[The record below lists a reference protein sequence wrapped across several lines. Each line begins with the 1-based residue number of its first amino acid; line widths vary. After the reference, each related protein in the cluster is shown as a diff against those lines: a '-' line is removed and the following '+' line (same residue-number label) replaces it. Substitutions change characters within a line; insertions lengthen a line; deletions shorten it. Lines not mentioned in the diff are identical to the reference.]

1 MFGKGLSA
9 LSVALSIG
17 AIVNITSLQPAF
29 AQDRSENTSGTF
41 KGIVAPARSYDVA
54 PPFDGQVIKIHFIP
68 GQFVEKGA
76 LLFTLDTTKEELEL
90 DRDRA
95 RLLRAEAK
103 HRVAEAILK
112 SNTELRKKNVIS
124 DRQFVELEA
133 SRDVAAADLAEAQ
146 VQVRAD
152 QVKIKELKRYAP
164 FAGIMSR
171 ATVAEGAH
179 LIRQARENTGMA
191 TITELDPIQ
200 VRANVPYEVYAD
212 HLKLLKLDGKT
223 LDRREALDR
232 IEVFVT
238 LANGE
243 KLPQVGRIS
252 GGGYE
257 FDPKTQEMEVMVEF
271 PNPGLLLRPGLA
283 VTLTGRLKPN

>member
-1 MFGKGLSA
+1 MARIWLAA
-9 LSVALSIG
+9 LSVALWVG
-17 AIVNITSLQPAF
+17 AIVSITSLEPAF
-29 AQDRSENTSGTF
+29 AQGRSENASGTF
-41 KGIVAPARSYDVA
+41 KGIVAPARSYDIA
-54 PPFDGQVIKIHFIP
+54 PPFDAQVVKIHFIP

-103 HRVAEAILK
+103 LRVAEVILK

-124 DRQFVELEA
+124 ERQFVELEA

-146 VQVRAD
+146 VQVHGD
-152 QVKIKELKRYAP
+152 EVKIRELKRYAP

-171 ATVAEGAH
+171 STVAEGAH

-200 VRANVPYEVYAD
+200 VKANVPYEVYAD
-212 HLKLLKLDGKT
+212 HLKLLSKS
-223 LDRREALDR
+223 LDRKEALDR
-232 IEVFVT
+232 IEVFVI

-283 VTLTGRLKPN
+283 VTLTGRLRPN

>member
-1 MFGKGLSA
+1 MSRIWLSA
-9 LSVALSIG
+9 LSVALWIG
-17 AIVNITSLQPAF
+17 AIVSITSLKPAF

-41 KGIVAPARSYDVA
+41 KGIVAPARSYDIA
-54 PPFDGQVIKIHFIP
+54 PPVDGQVIKIHFVP

-76 LLFTLDTTKEELEL
+76 LLFTLDTTKEEIEL

-103 HRVAEAILK
+103 FRVAEVILK
-112 SNTELRKKNVIS
+112 SNKELRKKNVIS
-124 DRQFVELEA
+124 ERQFVELEA

-146 VQVRAD
+146 VQVHAD
-152 QVKIKELKRYAP
+152 EVKIKGLKRYAP

-171 ATVAEGAH
+171 STVAEGAH

-200 VRANVPYEVYAD
+200 VKANLPYEVYAD
-212 HLKLLKLDGKT
+212 HLKLLKLEGKS
-223 LDRREALDR
+223 LGREALDR

-252 GGGYE
+252 GGLYE
-257 FDPKTQEMEVMVEF
+257 FNPTTQEMEVLVEF

>member
-1 MFGKGLSA
+1 MMSKIRLSA
-9 LSVALSIG
+9 LLVALCIG
-17 AIVNITSLQPAF
+17 AIVSITSLKPAF
-29 AQDRSENTSGTF
+29 AQDRSENTSF
-41 KGIVAPARSYDVA
+41 KGIVAPARSYDIS
-54 PPFDGQVIKIHFIP
+54 PPVDGQVIKIHFVP

-76 LLFTLDTTKEELEL
+76 LLFTLDATKEELEL

-103 HRVAEAILK
+103 LRVAEVILK

-124 DRQFVELEA
+124 ERQFVELEA

-146 VQVRAD
+146 VQVHGD
-152 QVKIKELKRYAP
+152 EVKIRELKRYAP

-171 ATVAEGAH
+171 STVAEGAH

-200 VRANVPYEVYAD
+200 VKANVPYEVYAD
-212 HLKLLKLDGKT
+212 HLKLLSKS
-223 LDRREALDR
+223 LDRKEALDR

-283 VTLTGRLKPN
+283 VTLTGRLRPN

>member
-1 MFGKGLSA
+1 MARIWLAA
-9 LSVALSIG
+9 LSVALWVG
-17 AIVNITSLQPAF
+17 AIVSITSLEPAF
-29 AQDRSENTSGTF
+29 AQGRSENASGTF
-41 KGIVAPARSYDVA
+41 KGIVAPARSYDIA
-54 PPFDGQVIKIHFIP
+54 PPFDAQVVKIHFIP

-103 HRVAEAILK
+103 LRVAEVILK

-124 DRQFVELEA
+124 ERQFVELEA

-146 VQVRAD
+146 VQVHGD
-152 QVKIKELKRYAP
+152 EVKIRELKRYAP

-171 ATVAEGAH
+171 STVAEGAH
-179 LIRQARENTGMA
+179 LIRQARENTGIA

-200 VRANVPYEVYAD
+200 VKANVPYEVYAD
-212 HLKLLKLDGKT
+212 HLKLLSKS
-223 LDRREALDR
+223 LDRKEALDR

-283 VTLTGRLKPN
+283 VTLTGRLRPN

>member
-1 MFGKGLSA
+1 MARIWLAA
-9 LSVALSIG
+9 LSVALWVG
-17 AIVNITSLQPAF
+17 AIVSITSLEPAF
-29 AQDRSENTSGTF
+29 AQGRSENASGTF
-41 KGIVAPARSYDVA
+41 KGIVAPARSYDIA
-54 PPFDGQVIKIHFIP
+54 PPFDAQVVKIHFIP

-103 HRVAEAILK
+103 LRVAEVILK

-124 DRQFVELEA
+124 ERQFVELEA

-146 VQVRAD
+146 VQVHGD
-152 QVKIKELKRYAP
+152 EVKIRELKRYAP

-171 ATVAEGAH
+171 STVAEGAH

-200 VRANVPYEVYAD
+200 VKANVPYEVYAD
-212 HLKLLKLDGKT
+212 HLKLLKLEGKGLGT
-223 LDRREALDR
+223 EALTESR
-232 IEVFVT
+232 S
-238 LANGE
+238 L
-243 KLPQVGRIS
+243 
-252 GGGYE
+252 
-257 FDPKTQEMEVMVEF
+257 
-271 PNPGLLLRPGLA
+271 
-283 VTLTGRLKPN
+283 

>member
-1 MFGKGLSA
+1 MARIWLAA
-9 LSVALSIG
+9 LSVALWVG
-17 AIVNITSLQPAF
+17 AIVSITSLEPAF
-29 AQDRSENTSGTF
+29 AQGRSENASGTF
-41 KGIVAPARSYDVA
+41 KGIVAPARSYDIA
-54 PPFDGQVIKIHFIP
+54 PPFDAQVVKIHFIP

-103 HRVAEAILK
+103 LRVAEVILK

-124 DRQFVELEA
+124 ERQFVELEA

-146 VQVRAD
+146 VQVHGD
-152 QVKIKELKRYAP
+152 EVKIRELKRYAP

-171 ATVAEGAH
+171 STVAEGAH

-200 VRANVPYEVYAD
+200 VKANVPYEVYAD
-212 HLKLLKLDGKT
+212 HLKLLSKS
-223 LDRREALDR
+223 LDRKEALDR

>member
-1 MFGKGLSA
+1 MARIWLAA
-9 LSVALSIG
+9 LSVALWVG
-17 AIVNITSLQPAF
+17 AIVSITSLEPAF
-29 AQDRSENTSGTF
+29 AQGRSENASGTF
-41 KGIVAPARSYDVA
+41 KGIVAPARSYDIA
-54 PPFDGQVIKIHFIP
+54 PPFDAQVVKIHFIP

-103 HRVAEAILK
+103 LRVAEVILK

-124 DRQFVELEA
+124 ERQFVELEA

-146 VQVRAD
+146 VQVHGD
-152 QVKIKELKRYAP
+152 EVKIRELKRYAP

-171 ATVAEGAH
+171 STVAEGAH

-200 VRANVPYEVYAD
+200 VKANVPYEVYAD
-212 HLKLLKLDGKT
+212 HLKLLSKS
-223 LDRREALDR
+223 LDRKEALDR

-283 VTLTGRLKPN
+283 VTLTGRLRPN

>member
-1 MFGKGLSA
+1 MFRIWLAA
-9 LSVALSIG
+9 LSVALWVG
-17 AIVNITSLQPAF
+17 AIVSITSLEPAF
-29 AQDRSENTSGTF
+29 AQGRSENASGTF
-41 KGIVAPARSYDVA
+41 KGIVAPARSYDIA
-54 PPFDGQVIKIHFIP
+54 PPFDAQVVKIHFIP

-103 HRVAEAILK
+103 LRVAEVILK

-124 DRQFVELEA
+124 ERQFVELEA

-146 VQVRAD
+146 VQVHGD
-152 QVKIKELKRYAP
+152 EVKIRELKRYAP

-171 ATVAEGAH
+171 STVAEGAH

-200 VRANVPYEVYAD
+200 VKANVPYEVYAD
-212 HLKLLKLDGKT
+212 HLKLLSKS
-223 LDRREALDR
+223 LDRKEALDR

-283 VTLTGRLKPN
+283 VTLTGRLRPI